1 MFTELVQD
9 TRAAVTLE
17 FAPRL
22 PPWSRLPNDHGAAS
36 RLRYAATRAGLLA
49 GRSRAARIKL
59 ALLSVFWPAKATYDA
74 VAAVVTYGSRVK
86 AMSGI
91 GRWRQWWGAMTLA
104 HAWNFSPKTYYMYRL
119 WDPAIRPSAPTF
131 LQIHELLVLQMIVKG
146 DMDTQ
151 VISSKATF
159 AARCAAAGI
168 PTPTVVA
175 TLARDAEEWTG
186 ERGALPRRDLFI
198 KRVNGTQ
205 GIGGERW
212 VHDPKTERWSRR
224 DAALTESELLAHYRE
239 LARSHAILVQHC
251 LANHPDL
258 TPFSTGSLCTFR
270 VMTYRDEDES
280 PALLGLTLKMAR
292 GGSDVDN
299 MHAGGI
305 ACPVDPSSGQVGPGI
320 QGDPGEP
327 VWYKHPDTH
336 ATIAGARLT
345 THRDVI
351 DLALAAHR
359 KLAVPWS
366 VGWDVAATTDGP
378 VLVEG
383 NVLWGADV
391 LHVPHRKGLDPAFAE
406 ALLRR
411 VNEARR

>member
-205 GIGGERW
+205 GIGASAGSMIRRPN
-212 VHDPKTERWSRR
+212 VGLGGMQPSPSPNCSRTTENWPAVTRSWCSTAWRIIRTSRHS
-224 DAALTESELLAHYRE
+224 APGPCAPS
-239 LARSHAILVQHC
+239 
-251 LANHPDL
+251 
-258 TPFSTGSLCTFR
+258 GS
-270 VMTYRDEDES
+270 
-280 PALLGLTLKMAR
+280 
-292 GGSDVDN
+292 
-299 MHAGGI
+299 
-305 ACPVDPSSGQVGPGI
+305 
-320 QGDPGEP
+320 
-327 VWYKHPDTH
+327 
-336 ATIAGARLT
+336 
-345 THRDVI
+345 
-351 DLALAAHR
+351 
-359 KLAVPWS
+359 
-366 VGWDVAATTDGP
+366 
-378 VLVEG
+378 
-383 NVLWGADV
+383 
-391 LHVPHRKGLDPAFAE
+391 
-406 ALLRR
+406 
-411 VNEARR
+411 